1 MKLSSKLSFM
11 LNTSDIFT
19 NCKNFPLGEMF
30 LSDLELTMRET
41 CNESSENDIDDADID
56 HACV

>member
-1 MKLSSKLSFM
+1 M

-30 LSDLELTMRET
+30 RSDLELTMRET
-41 CNESSENDIDDADID
+41 CNVSSENDIDDADID
-56 HACV
+56 EACVWS